1 MPGLKQAPGISVFR
15 KDGDA
20 VRHVYSAP
28 PEFTPREGRAMDL
41 LCPVWNLLDIVPEG
55 RGEWNPSNSYIG
67 KALSK

>member
-1 MPGLKQAPGISVFR
+1 VFR
-15 KDGDA
+15 KDGDT
-20 VRHVYSAP
+20 VRHVDSAP

-67 KALSK
+67 KALGQIRENDS